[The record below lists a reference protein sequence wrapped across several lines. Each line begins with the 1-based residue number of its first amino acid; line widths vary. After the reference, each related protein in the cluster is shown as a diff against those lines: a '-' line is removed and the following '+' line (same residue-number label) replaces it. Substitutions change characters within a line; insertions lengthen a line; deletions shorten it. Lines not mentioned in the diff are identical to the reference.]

1 VIYYA
6 NSQLTLPFKLK
17 AGLFNQEDKMKIQ
30 LKMIVLICFLPV
42 FVFCQNQFYWKDAP
56 TQGTKIYLIKF
67 FSSNNG
73 VAESQFEVTLQTNDS
88 GKSWKPG
95 AMTENKKESTNY
107 LWSAEIYCSVMSTND
122 GGSSW
127 VPYLQ
132 EPQEHFCMVY
142 FKDHNTG
149 WKVAE
154 EFLIKVVN
162 TINTY
167 IQNDNIK
174 SLVDQPHQCTEYYTN
189 VDSGWALG
197 WCVRGFEN
205 Q

>member
-1 VIYYA
+1 
-6 NSQLTLPFKLK
+6 
-17 AGLFNQEDKMKIQ
+17 MKIL
-30 LKMIVLICFLPV
+30 LKMIVLINFLSS
-42 FVFCQNQFYWKDAP
+42 FMICQDQFYWKDAP

-67 FSSNNG
+67 FNANNG
-73 VAESQFEVTLQTNDS
+73 VAKSQFEETLKTNDS
-88 GKSWKPG
+88 GESWSPG
-95 AMTENKKESTNY
+95 AWTEKKKESTNY
-107 LWSAEIYCSVMSTND
+107 LWSAEIYCSVMRTSD
-122 GGSSW
+122 GGVTW

-132 EPQEHFCMVY
+132 DPQEHFCMVY

-154 EFLIKVVN
+154 EFLNKVVN
-162 TINTY
+162 TINAY
-167 IQNDNIK
+167 IQNDDIE

-197 WCVRGFEN
+197 WCMRGFEN